1 MRTRSFAIVAAFV
14 VLLLAAAG
22 GVYAYDSS
30 TRTRIAEGITIG
42 GVDVGGLEAPSA
54 RQRVRSAVLEPLN
67 RPVVAR
73 YKGRRF
79 TLTPA
84 QARVGV
90 DVDGSVEAAVARSRS
105 GNILQRTVR
114 NLKGGRLNEDVDVDI
129 TYNRRAISRLVKRI
143 SAGIDRPARDASVN
157 LDAGRVDPKP
167 SADGIGVRASR
178 LRSDL
183 SRALLATDGPRSVRV
198 RTQVVR
204 PKVSTEQFA
213 QRYPAVV
220 IVNRPSFTLSL
231 YRNLKFAKSYRVAI
245 GKVGVETPTG
255 LYHVQNKAIDPAW
268 TMPDSDW
275 VKPKDRGKVIP
286 GGTPENPL
294 KARWLG
300 IFDGA
305 GIHGTDAV
313 NSLGTAASH
322 GCVRMRIP
330 DVMELYDDVPVN
342 SPVYIA

>member
-1 MRTRSFAIVAAFV
+1 MRTRSFVIVAALV

-30 TRTRIAEGITIG
+30 TRSRIAEGVTVG
-42 GVDVGGLEAPSA
+42 GIDVGGLEAPAA
-54 RQRVRSAVLEPLN
+54 RERLRAAVLEPLS

-90 DVDGSVEAAVARSRS
+90 DVDGSVAAAVARSRS
-105 GNILQRTVR
+105 GNILQRSVR
-114 NLKGGRLNEDVDVDI
+114 NLKGDRLNADIDVDI

-143 SAGIDRPARDASVN
+143 RAGIDRPAVDASVD
-157 LDAGRVDPKP
+157 LDHGRVDPKP
-167 SADGIGVRASR
+167 SAAGLGVRAAR
-178 LRSDL
+178 LRRDL
-183 SRALLATDGPRSVRV
+183 ARALLATDGPRRVRV
-198 RTQVVR
+198 RTQVVK
-204 PKVSTEQFA
+204 PKVSTEQLA
-213 QRYPAVV
+213 ARYPAVV

-231 YRNLKFAKSYRVAI
+231 YRHLKFAKSYRVAI
-245 GKVGVETPTG
+245 GQVGLETPAG

-268 TMPDSDW
+268 TMPNSDW

-313 NSLGTAASH
+313 SSLGTAASH

-330 DVMELYDDVPVN
+330 DVKELYDEVPVN